1 MATIKLNPPHEESKM
16 TSNKSDQ
23 VDDDGNQN
31 NNDNQKTIS
40 ETKDEQSMTLD
51 AGVDKCNTVK
61 PVYSRHLR
69 FLKKC
74 PL

>member
-1 MATIKLNPPHEESKM
+1 MATIKLNPPHEKSKM

-51 AGVDKCNTVK
+51 TRVDKCNTVK
-61 PVYSRHLR
+61 PVYSGHLR